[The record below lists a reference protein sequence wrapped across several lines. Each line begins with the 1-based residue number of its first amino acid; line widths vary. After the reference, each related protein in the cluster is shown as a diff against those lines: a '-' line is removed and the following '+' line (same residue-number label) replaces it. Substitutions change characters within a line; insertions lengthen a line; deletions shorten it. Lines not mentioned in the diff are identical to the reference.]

1 MKKILIIIVSLLILL
16 LPLKTNAAA
25 RTYGDLL
32 DELDRLERQKQKQDT
47 EKQISEAEYNKVVGE
62 MQAIEA
68 KVADLNNQIITASN
82 KIEEL
87 EKTIQEKK
95 EETDNILVFLQL
107 SNGEK
112 SYLEYIFKATSFT
125 DFIHRISIVE
135 QLSKYNKE
143 QINEMKS
150 LIKQNNE
157 LKDKLAKDIESEQ
170 KNRDTL
176 QEKMFEL
183 GSRID
188 ELEEDSVSI
197 EDLIKSQKQLI
208 EFYRQKGCSN
218 SYDLL
223 STCMAIPTST
233 GFKRPTE
240 TGIITSTYGYRTNP
254 LYQSSI
260 SFHNGV
266 DIGNKS
272 PAEGTPIYPVAS
284 GTVALQTQWGC
295 GGKVMF
301 IYHNINGVKY
311 TSVMMHLLDYNGL
324 EEGDVVS
331 EGEVVAHMGG
341 YSTARK
347 NGGYD
352 SCTTGAHL
360 HLTISRGHVTI
371 ANYKASV
378 IDPGSVIYFP
388 GGWWSSRVW

>member
-125 DFIHRISIVE
+125 DFIHRISVVE

-240 TGIITSTYGYRTNP
+240 TGIITSTYGYRKNP
-254 LYQSSI
+254 LYPSSI

-266 DIGNKS
+266 DIGNKVRLK
-272 PAEGTPIYPVAS
+272 GH
-284 GTVALQTQWGC
+284 Q
-295 GGKVMF
+295 F
-301 IYHNINGVKY
+301 IQ
-311 TSVMMHLLDYNGL
+311 
-324 EEGDVVS
+324 
-331 EGEVVAHMGG
+331 
-341 YSTARK
+341 
-347 NGGYD
+347 
-352 SCTTGAHL
+352 
-360 HLTISRGHVTI
+360 
-371 ANYKASV
+371 
-378 IDPGSVIYFP
+378 
-388 GGWWSSRVW
+388 

>member
-32 DELDRLERQKQKQDT
+32 DELDRLERQKQNQDT

-95 EETDNILVFLQL
+95 EETDDILVFLQL

-125 DFIHRISIVE
+125 DFIHRISVVE

-176 QEKMFEL
+176 Q
-183 GSRID
+183 
-188 ELEEDSVSI
+188 
-197 EDLIKSQKQLI
+197 
-208 EFYRQKGCSN
+208 
-218 SYDLL
+218 
-223 STCMAIPTST
+223 
-233 GFKRPTE
+233 
-240 TGIITSTYGYRTNP
+240 
-254 LYQSSI
+254 
-260 SFHNGV
+260 
-266 DIGNKS
+266 
-272 PAEGTPIYPVAS
+272 
-284 GTVALQTQWGC
+284 
-295 GGKVMF
+295 
-301 IYHNINGVKY
+301 
-311 TSVMMHLLDYNGL
+311 
-324 EEGDVVS
+324 
-331 EGEVVAHMGG
+331 
-341 YSTARK
+341 
-347 NGGYD
+347 
-352 SCTTGAHL
+352 
-360 HLTISRGHVTI
+360 
-371 ANYKASV
+371 
-378 IDPGSVIYFP
+378 
-388 GGWWSSRVW
+388 